1 MGGNVSTRVVNIV
14 KPTFGRSQPADMS
27 GPVAQFVKDAIL
39 QDTIVI
45 FSKSYCPYCTMAKEV
60 FQKLQRK
67 FTTIELDGRDD
78 GDQIQSVLGEITGAR
93 TVPRVFIKGE
103 FVGGGSDVKNLYENG
118 KLEKMLQ

>member
-1 MGGNVSTRVVNIV
+1 
-14 KPTFGRSQPADMS
+14 MS